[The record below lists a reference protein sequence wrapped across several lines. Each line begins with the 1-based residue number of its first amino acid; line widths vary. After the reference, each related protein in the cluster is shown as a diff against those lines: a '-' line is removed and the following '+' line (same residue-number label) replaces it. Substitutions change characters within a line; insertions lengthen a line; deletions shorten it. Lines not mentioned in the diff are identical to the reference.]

1 MGGFR
6 LFLAPLAAEGNNG
19 AAGFFWEPSQIFTHL
34 ARVEVEFGCVLFA
47 TLPDLFNDRVA
58 PSCLSLHRNLLPRNW
73 DGVHISGQAY
83 PCAFIIEP
91 SLRIRMS
98 FAI

>member
-6 LFLAPLAAEGNNG
+6 LVLAPCTAEGNDVFG
-19 AAGFFWEPSQIFTHL
+19 GFFLEPSQIFTHL
-34 ARVEVEFGCVLFA
+34 TRVEVEFGCVLFA
-47 TLPDLFNDRVA
+47 TLPDLFNDRIA
-58 PSCLSLHRNLLPRNW
+58 PSCFSLHRNLLPSNW
-73 DGVHISGQAY
+73 DGVHISGLVY